1 MIKRRWIATV
11 VVLGCLSAP
20 LQADWMWRGTG
31 ALVESAAVGA
41 EEEPL
46 AAAAAPGEP
55 LPFPTPEPDWRTLK
69 ADSDPG
75 PLPVALMERAA
86 RYEPLSRAVESFQ
99 AGRFG
104 QASRTCKRYLAGGV
118 VAADGPYAQ
127 FLWAASEF
135 HRGELNRSYDLFED
149 LERKFPATELGPH
162 VARWELAIASRFLAG
177 HKEKLLGLRIRDM
190 RLDAQVILE
199 RLVERSPYG
208 QLTDRLLARL
218 GDCHRATGSYAEAIL
233 YYDRMLRDFPRSPV
247 ARQAAFSRLECLL
260 LDCSGPGHD
269 VGGLREAEQGL
280 RGFIATY
287 PRGPRAERARQ
298 YHRTVAE
305 MQAEHAYRIAE
316 FYVVQRR
323 WEAARHYF
331 SLVQERFTNTVWAGR
346 ADRRLKQL
354 TPPSLTI
361 TGREP
366 LP

>member
-1 MIKRRWIATV
+1 MLKRQWVTTV
-11 VVLGCLSAP
+11 VVLGCLSTP

-31 ALVESAAVGA
+31 ALVESTAVGA

-55 LPFPTPEPDWRTLK
+55 LPFPTPALDWEALK
-69 ADSDPG
+69 ADSEPG
-75 PLPVALMERAA
+75 PLPAVLMERAA
-86 RYEPLSRAVESFQ
+86 RCEPLSRAVEFFQ
-99 AGRFG
+99 AGRFAE
-104 QASRTCKRYLAGGV
+104 ASRTCKRYLAGGEA
-118 VAADGPYAQ
+118 AADGPYAQ

-135 HRGELNRSYDLFED
+135 RRGELNRSYDLFED
-149 LERKFPATELGPH
+149 LERKFPASELGPH
-162 VARWELAIASRFLAG
+162 VARWELAIASRFLTG

-218 GDCHRATGSYAEAIL
+218 GDCYRATGSYAEAIL

-247 ARQAAFSRLECLL
+247 AGQAAFSRLECLL

-280 RGFIATY
+280 QDFIAAY
-287 PRGPRAERARQ
+287 PRAPRAERARQ
-298 YHRTVAE
+298 YLRTVAE
-305 MQAEHAYRIAE
+305 MQAEHGYRIAE

-331 SLVQERFTNTVWAGR
+331 SLVQERFTNTAWAERAGR
-346 ADRRLKQL
+346 RLRQL
-354 TPPSLTI
+354 TPPSLTF